1 MEGDNNEVCTDLT
14 CIDLA
19 PLGAQV
25 GAEGA
30 GEGAGEGAITCLE
43 AALQRGVDLAEV
55 VAEPVSRF
63 SIARWTITL
72 CAKLARWVRDG

>member
-30 GEGAGEGAITCLE
+30 GEGAITCLE
-43 AALQRGVDLAEV
+43 AALQRGVDLAEA

-72 CAKLARWVRDG
+72 CAKLARWVRDR